1 MSYRNQKRIKIS
13 KAKADAVHTY
23 TIINVWAM
31 QTAMK
36 LLTKG
41 SSFKLWSYFAS
52 NQNGYTFDLSREDC
66 AQNWGIKPDSYYSAV
81 EDLIEKKYLVQSKS
95 NQYTFYEIPVD
106 MVEPKCG

>member
-1 MSYRNQKRIKIS
+1 MSYPNQKRIKIS
-13 KAKADAVHTY
+13 KAKADTTHFYA
-23 TIINVWAM
+23 IINIWAM

-41 SSFKLWSYFAS
+41 SSFKLWCYLSS

-66 AQNWGIKPDSYYSAV
+66 AKNWGIKPDSYYTAIA
-81 EDLIEKKYLVQSKS
+81 DLLEKKYLVKERS

-106 MVEPKCG
+106 MPESRYT